1 MNLVYILLPAL
12 WCYMLA
18 VTILNWTA
26 TCSCLFIGMLQS
38 IRYTSCMLHVGV
50 WNGSLSWKTFCRCLT
65 LLIITLVSKL
75 VITRGLSHTC
85 LRHILLSTCNVKVNN
100 LWDEKMRIKVVH
112 WRCFCNFWGAKSKCQ
127 WLLNLHLKCFKII
140 IIIALISPS
149 LFQYPKKF
157 LT

>member
-12 WCYMLA
+12 WCYILA
-18 VTILNWTA
+18 MTILNWTA
-26 TCSCLFIGMLQS
+26 TCLCLFSAIQQS
-38 IRYTSCMLHVGV
+38 IRCTSCIAHVGV
-50 WNGSLSWKTFCRCLT
+50 WKGSLNSKTFCRCLT

-100 LWDEKMRIKVVH
+100 LWDEEITIKVVH
-112 WRCFCNFWGAKSKCQ
+112 WLCFFNFWGAKSKGQ
-127 WLLNLHLKCFKII
+127 WLLNLGLKCFIT
-140 IIIALISPS
+140 IIIAWILPS